1 MAFFNNLPYT
11 NKHGLN
17 EDWLIKHV
25 EECKNLVTEYG
36 ERLDR
41 FEEALTGFEEDF
53 ETLSGTVA
61 DIRED
66 LNGVAGQVHDVEVT
80 LAEHGRILESFQGTL
95 ESIEARLVIIVR
107 DITNLYNSTSN
118 LGARVTLLEAATI
131 QPITF
136 SLSPDSPLVSGLDL
150 RYQPVGTDSFPLSMT
165 YTGTDD
171 PSDHRIGLTYNS
183 DKGFVIPDNDTGADE
198 LYTWYGDWPAS
209 VDAADQYALT
219 FRIYNAAGSA
229 FTDYKEEHLV
239 ISDLGDGWH
248 DIGTTGVQYN
258 LRTGVLELRWYYR
271 QDSGA
276 NAGASI
282 RCIKLE
288 HNATASAIEECRKDS
303 DLQQIA
309 ASLSTADTATYSGNA
324 TFSMDFTC
332 TPSKTWAGDNCKIVA
347 DLKKVGKILSGA
359 VHLYID
365 TNEALTVSDLETAS
379 VEIDVSSWNIPALA
393 VTSGNLLALQ
403 NDIVTGEQ
411 YKLSGFND
419 NGILDHFLLQP
430 HFTQITTAADGYFAT
445 IPLTVP
451 LT

>member
-41 FEEALTGFEEDF
+41 FEEALTGFESDF

-61 DIRED
+61 GIRSD
-66 LNGVAGQVHDVEVT
+66 LNTVAGDLHDVQVT
-80 LAEHGRILESFQGTL
+80 LAEHGRILTSFQGTL
-95 ESIEARLVIIVR
+95 ESIEARLVIIVG
-107 DITNLYNSTSN
+107 DITNLYNSCSN

-150 RYQPVGTDSFPLSMT
+150 RYQPTGSDGFPLSMT
-165 YTGTDD
+165 FT
-171 PSDHRIGLTYNS
+171 PPPEASARVGLRYNQ
-183 DKGFVIPDNDTGADE
+183 DKGFVIPDNDTGANE
-198 LYTWYGDWPAS
+198 FYSWYGDWPKS
-209 VDAADQYALT
+209 TNQADQYAIT
-219 FRIYNAAGSA
+219 FRVYNAAGTS
-229 FTDYKEEHLV
+229 FTDYKFEHIV
-239 ISDLGDGWH
+239 ITDLGDGWH
-248 DIGTTGVQYN
+248 MIGDTGVQFS
-258 LRTGVLELRWYYR
+258 LKTGVLDLRWYFR

-276 NAGASI
+276 NAGAAI
-282 RCIKLE
+282 RCIKIE
-288 HNATASAIEECRKDS
+288 HNATASDIEECRKDS

-309 ASLSTADTATYSGNA
+309 AALSVSDSVTYSGNA

-332 TPSKTWAGDNCKIVA
+332 TPAKTWAGDNCKIVA

-359 VHLYID
+359 VRLYID

-379 VEIDVSSWNIPALA
+379 VEIDVSAWNIPALA

-411 YKLSGFND
+411 YKLSGFNAD
-419 NGILDHFLLQP
+419 GILDHFLLQP